1 MGWVSQYLSR
11 LYHRKWS
18 ITFITYHYVYILSAA
33 IIGSI
38 LLYPVHNIRYIDA
51 LFLGSSMATQAG
63 LATINLNGLTLYQQ
77 IVAWIMPTLTTP
89 IFIHSFVVF
98 LRLYWY
104 EKKFSNIKENSKIQS
119 RLRRTATFARDTSMD
134 DYDIEMG
141 MLHRSRLT
149 GKKLKRSM
157 TAFSN
162 NSQDR
167 GRDHHRRSVDRPQSP
182 FSTANTMEHEQEHG
196 DQDSPVQTPEQDFSS
211 PPQRDIRFGNLPL
224 PPDRHRKES
233 VAPSDM
239 YKSIAMMQKNRRQSF
254 DSNEDGPA
262 LVIKGPQA
270 LDEENERLERLAQ
283 QGINGSAV
291 SPVAEYEDGSSSSK
305 DVSKDEEDEEY
316 EVETRPYP
324 GRIQRSQSDSG
335 ANVASN
341 KNSNGFNMNRRAF
354 TLEEKTGNADVD
366 STNADPI
373 RGPKSL
379 FRRGRRLS
387 RSFTLDHMLSTARNR
402 LRDRS
407 ESYDREPLQRTMT
420 ANYLSWEP
428 TLGRNSNF
436 IDLTQ
441 AQKEELGGV
450 EYRALKLLAQILV
463 AYYVGFHIIGVV
475 LILPWA
481 VRSSYVS
488 YIRESGISPVWWSFY
503 TSQTSFN
510 DLGFSLTPDSLQ
522 SFQKAPYL
530 LLVSSFLI
538 VVGNTGFPV
547 MLRFIIWIMFK
558 ITPKYGRTHESLG
571 FLLDHPRRCFTMLF
585 PSNITWLLFTVL
597 VLLNGIDLVFFIIL
611 DLGNDYVAEIP
622 VGYRII
628 CGLFQAFST
637 RTAGLQSLDVSQLH
651 AAIQVSYIIMMYI
664 SVLPVAISIRRTNV
678 YEEQALGVYQ
688 DGDKDMEDKNATSY
702 VGHHLRRQLGHDMW
716 YASLGLFII
725 CIAESGRLNKDTD
738 PAFDIFRVLFEV
750 VSAYGTVGMSM
761 GYPNTNPS
769 FCGQFGVIGKLV
781 IAALCIRGRHRG
793 LPYALDRAVMM
804 PSQRLE
810 RQDSIVESQAKKK
823 RHSSAA
829 VEDEDDSPMFVY
841 PQEVHKGASI
851 SSGVHRLR
859 RMSMS
864 SMHAVRTAG
873 SYNSRPGTS
882 DFKRQKTREDSPHGN
897 QWLDIRK
904 RINSRSSQ

>member
-18 ITFITYHYVYILSAA
+18 ITFITYHYVYIIAAA
-33 IIGSI
+33 IVGSI
-38 LLYPVHNIRYIDA
+38 LLYPLHNIRYIDA

-63 LATINLNGLTLYQQ
+63 LATVNLNNLTLYQQ
-77 IVAWIMPTLTTP
+77 IVAWIMPTITTP

-119 RLRRTATFARDTSMD
+119 RMRRTATFARDTSMD

-141 MLHRSRLT
+141 MLHRSKLT
-149 GKKLKRSM
+149 GKKLKRAM
-157 TAFSN
+157 TASSI

-167 GRDHHRRSVDRPQSP
+167 GRGRLRSDDRAQSP
-182 FSTANTMEHEQEHG
+182 FSAANTMEREHQG
-196 DQDSPVQTPEQDFSS
+196 DGQVGPDQSSEQDFSS

-254 DSNEDGPA
+254 DSNEEGPA

-270 LDEENERLERLAQ
+270 LDEENERLERLAK
-283 QGINGSAV
+283 QGIKGPVV
-291 SPVAEYEDGSSSSK
+291 SPIVEYEDGSSSSK

-316 EVETRPYP
+316 DDEIRPYP
-324 GRIQRSQSDSG
+324 GRFQRSQSDSG

-341 KNSNGFNMNRRAF
+341 KDNNGFNMNRRAF
-354 TLEEKTGNADVD
+354 TLEEKTGNTD
-366 STNADPI
+366 ADPI

-379 FRRGRRLS
+379 LRRGRRLS
-387 RSFTLDHMLSTARNR
+387 RSFTLDHMLSTARNK

-450 EYRALKLLAQILV
+450 EYRALKLLAQILI

-481 VRSSYVS
+481 VRSAGYAQI
-488 YIRESGISPVWWSFY
+488 IRESGITPVWWSFY

-510 DLGFSLTPDSLQ
+510 DLGFSMTPDSLQ
-522 SFQKAPYL
+522 SFKNAPYL

-538 VVGNTGFPV
+538 VIGNTGFPV
-547 MLRFIIWIMFK
+547 MLRFIIWILFK

-611 DLGNDYVAEIP
+611 DLGNDYVADIP

-637 RTAGLQSLDVSQLH
+637 RTAGLQVLDVSQLH
-651 AAIQVSYIIMMYI
+651 AAIQVSYVIMMYI

-688 DGDKDMEDKNATSY
+688 DGDNNMDDKNATSY

-716 YASLGLFII
+716 YVSLGLFII
-725 CIAESGRLNKDTD
+725 CISESSRLNKDTD

-750 VSAYGTVGMSM
+750 VSAYGTVGLSM

-810 RQDSIVESQAKKK
+810 RQDSIVESQAKK
-823 RHSSAA
+823 RRQSTSADEE
-829 VEDEDDSPMFVY
+829 VESPMFVY

-864 SMHAVRTAG
+864 SLHAVRTAG
-873 SYNSRPGTS
+873 SYNSKPGPS
-882 DFKRQKTREDSPHGN
+882 DFKRQKTREDSPHGS
-897 QWLDIRK
+897 QWLDVRK
-904 RINSRSSQ
+904 RFNSRGSQ